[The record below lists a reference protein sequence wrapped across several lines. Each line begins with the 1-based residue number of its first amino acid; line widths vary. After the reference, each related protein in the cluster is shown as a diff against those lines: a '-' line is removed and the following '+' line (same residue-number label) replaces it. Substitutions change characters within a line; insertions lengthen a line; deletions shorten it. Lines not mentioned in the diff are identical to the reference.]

1 MKKDEVLGG
10 RYKLLRHLGSGGMAV
25 VWQAEDLQNG
35 SLVAVKCLRTR
46 SELLDS
52 LDEDEA
58 HSEMRRMRGR
68 FRREGS
74 LLGRLRNRS
83 IPELYDQGAHASEP
97 YLVMRYVAGKPLHL
111 FLDQYTPTNEVSAAI
126 GVQIAE
132 ALACAHDLP
141 VVHRDLKPYNLII
154 DENGVVVLIDFGIA
168 KPLWPGVTDYTQHG
182 STVGSRGYEAPEQI
196 LERQITPKT
205 DLYALGCVL
214 YHLLTGHPPFSGDGL
229 KHQHVHAEPIPPTF
243 HVGHIPAELDEL
255 VLKLLAKEPED
266 RPECA
271 RTVAEVLRRHAPRP
285 GDAAPSPRL
294 EPDPTR
300 PLRLPDEY
308 DLPAEPVTT
317 APVIKPSGRR
327 RGSVFLSRRMFQE
340 VVAEAEAEIESGD
353 PASAVDK
360 LVELLPAARRDWG
373 IFDPWVRAALRVAAN
388 GMRIAGRC
396 KEAIALYEALAVR
409 AEGSGGPD
417 DLADHL
423 EGTLGA
429 AECRIPFGDLLPAAA
444 ARAVVLGELARVTGP
459 RARVLEER
467 CREVGL
473 ELEELGFEA

>member
-1 MKKDEVLGG
+1 MKKDDVLGG
-10 RYKLLRHLGSGGMAV
+10 RYKLRKHLGSGGMAV
-25 VWQAEDLQNG
+25 VWQAEDLRDER
-35 SLVAVKCLRTR
+35 LVAVKCLRTKND
-46 SELLDS
+46 LLDS
-52 LDEDEA
+52 LNEDEA
-58 HSEMRRMRGR
+58 HDELRRMRGR
-68 FRREGS
+68 FRREGA

-83 IPELYDQGAHASEP
+83 IPELYDQGSHGAEP
-97 YLVMRYVAGKPLHL
+97 YLVMRFVDGKPLHR
-111 FLDQYTPTNEVSAAI
+111 FLDQYTPTIEVAAAI

-154 DENGVVVLIDFGIA
+154 DQSGVVVLIDFGIA

-229 KHQHVHAEPIPPTF
+229 KHQHVKDAPLPPTC
-243 HVGHIPAELDEL
+243 HVGHIPAELERL

-266 RPECA
+266 RPEDA
-271 RTVAEVLRRHAPRP
+271 RSVAEVLRKYAPRP

-308 DLPAEPVTT
+308 DLPAAPA
-317 APVIKPSGRR
+317 APVAVARPNRRHRASG
-327 RGSVFLSRRMFQE
+327 FLSRRVFQE
-340 VVAEAEAEIESGD
+340 VTAEAETEIDVDE
-353 PASAVDK
+353 PASAVDR
-360 LVELLPAARRDWG
+360 LVELLPAARRGWG
-373 IFDPWVRAALRVAAN
+373 AFDPQVRAALRVAAN

-396 KEAIALYEALAVR
+396 KEAIALYEDLALP
-409 AEGSGGPD
+409 AEGNMSPNH
-417 DLADHL
+417 LADYL

-444 ARAVVLGELARVTGP
+444 ARAL
-459 RARVLEER
+459 VLEELPHVTSSRAQVLAER
-467 CREVGL
+467 CHEVGI
-473 ELEELGFEA
+473 ELDELGYEA